1 MVVELSDLGGDLSD
15 LPALEAV
22 AGVEDDAV
30 LLLELPQLRVD
41 VEGSPEVSLEGHAI
55 NSAHEQKLRD
65 HQLRT
70 GPRHFKQ

>member
-41 VEGSPEVSLEGHAI
+41 VEGSPEVSLEGHA
-55 NSAHEQKLRD
+55 
-65 HQLRT
+65 T
-70 GPRHFKQ
+70 T